1 MLRLSAATLTE
12 ILLRIL
18 VKGLLAAGGTEVIRL
33 PFVLRC
39 ARRGRRVNI
48 HSTNGVMNCICHM
61 NYLLFV
67 C

>member
-18 VKGLLAAGGTEVIRL
+18 VEGFLAAGGTEVIRL
-33 PFVLRC
+33 PFVLGC
-39 ARRGRRVNI
+39 SRRRRRVDI

-67 C
+67 